1 MKFHIPL
8 YARIAGW
15 FLLNILLIGVIV
27 GVFTRQY
34 FSLDNLIAGPAGDR
48 ITTLAKLTGE
58 NLRSHNETDWPDLLA
73 SLEEQHQLSF
83 FVLRNDGN
91 PLTGSN
97 FSPPES
103 VLSRLTEFEPPIH
116 RPQGPGKAPGKGPAN
131 GRDGTKRGPGP
142 PAKPFGFEAGAD
154 FARPGPPAERGPGR
168 RHGSQEGS
176 QENDQEDD
184 LDDTMP
190 VHARLLFA
198 VQDEHGDYWFVNR
211 IGLGRPGGG
220 NRRPPSVLLLI
231 KSPTLGANGLIL
243 DTGPWWRLGA
253 AIVAISIVLWVPFAW
268 SITRYIRRLTRRTI
282 SIARGNFE
290 ANDIS
295 HRGDELGRLGMAIDR
310 LRQRLRG
317 YVDGQKRFTSDIAH
331 ELCTPLARMQL
342 SLGVLEQQTQA
353 SPETINDLRDE
364 VQQMSSM
371 VDELLDFSRASISPD
386 QVALESVDLAELARE
401 VVDREGA
408 TTASVDIQRNTRAK
422 ANPHLLRRALGNVV
436 RNAMLHAPGTEI
448 LIHTSTS
455 GDSLEILVDDNGPG
469 IPDQD
474 LPRIFE
480 PFYRVDGAR
489 TREDGGTGLGLAIV
503 STCMEGCG
511 GTASCENL
519 RQGGLRVILT
529 LPLA

>member
-15 FLLNILLIGVIV
+15 FLLNILLIGIIV

-58 NLRSHNETDWPDLLA
+58 NLRSHNEADWPDLLA

-83 FVLRNDGN
+83 FVLRNDGT

-97 FSPPES
+97 FTPPET
-103 VLSRLTEFEPPIH
+103 VLSRLTEFEPPVH
-116 RPQGPGKAPGKGPAN
+116 APQGPGNRPGKG
-131 GRDGTKRGPGP
+131 RDGPGRGPRP
-142 PAKPFGFEAGAD
+142 PSKPFGFEAGAD
-154 FARPGPPAERGPGR
+154 SPRPGPPGERGPGR
-168 RHGSQEGS
+168 RHGSREGS
-176 QENDQEDD
+176 QEDD

-198 VQDEHGDYWFVNR
+198 VQGEHGDYWFANR
-211 IGLGRPGGG
+211 IGLGRPGGEI
-220 NRRPPSVLLLI
+220 RRPPSVLLLI

-290 ANDIS
+290 ANAIS

-342 SLGVLEQQTQA
+342 SLGVLEQQSQA

-386 QVALESVDLAELARE
+386 QVTLETIDVAGLAHE

-408 TTASVDIQRNTRAK
+408 TMASVDIHRNTRAK

-519 RQGGLRVILT
+519 RRGGLRVILT